1 MNNKPTILLVEDD
14 PFLSSVLRL
23 KLEKESFKVIRAADG
38 EEALNFLTEQGIKP
52 SLILLDLILPKKN
65 GFEVLETIRQ
75 DPLLEKLPVIIISNL
90 GQPSDIERGKALG
103 VIDYFIKARLSI
115 GELVN
120 RVKTEVLDKD
130 ILNSKIKTDNKPTHQ
145 IRTNAE
151 GMNL

>member
-38 EEALNFLTEQGIKP
+38 DEALNFLIEQGIKP
-52 SLILLDLILPKKN
+52 DLILLDLILPKKN

-103 VIDYFIKARLSI
+103 VIDYFIKARLSVE
-115 GELVN
+115 ELVN
-120 RVKTEVLDKD
+120 KVKQETKAIEQP
-130 ILNSKIKTDNKPTHQ
+130 KP
-145 IRTNAE
+145 E
-151 GMNL
+151 E

>member
-23 KLEKESFKVIRAADG
+23 KLEKELFEVIRAADG

-52 SLILLDLILPKKN
+52 DLILLDLILPKKN

-103 VIDYFIKARLSI
+103 IIDYFVKARLSI
-115 GELVN
+115 GELVD
-120 RVKTEVLDKD
+120 RVKEEVKTTEQKTEV
-130 ILNSKIKTDNKPTHQ
+130 
-145 IRTNAE
+145 
-151 GMNL
+151 

>member
-38 EEALNFLTEQGIKP
+38 DEALNFLIEQGIKP
-52 SLILLDLILPKKN
+52 DLILLDLIFPKKN

-90 GQPSDIERGKALG
+90 GQSSDIERGKALG
-103 VIDYFIKARLSI
+103 VIDYFIKARLSVE
-115 GELVN
+115 ELVN
-120 RVKTEVLDKD
+120 KVKQETKA
-130 ILNSKIKTDNKPTHQ
+130 IKQPKS
-145 IRTNAE
+145 E
-151 GMNL
+151 E

>member
-1 MNNKPTILLVEDD
+1 MNNKPRILLVEDD

-23 KLEKESFKVIRAADG
+23 KLEKELFEVIRAADG

-52 SLILLDLILPKKN
+52 DLILLDLILPKKN

-103 VIDYFIKARLSI
+103 IIDYFVKARLSI
-115 GELVN
+115 GELVD
-120 RVKTEVLDKD
+120 RVKQEV
-130 ILNSKIKTDNKPTHQ
+130 KTT
-145 IRTNAE
+145 
-151 GMNL
+151 

>member
-14 PFLSSVLRL
+14 PFLSSVLRM

-38 EEALNFLTEQGIKP
+38 DEALNFLIEQGVKP
-52 SLILLDLILPKKN
+52 DLILLDLILPKKN

-103 VIDYFIKARLSI
+103 VIDYFIKARLSVE
-115 GELVN
+115 ELVN
-120 RVKTEVLDKD
+120 KVKKQTTVTQA
-130 ILNSKIKTDNKPTHQ
+130 SKPQ
-145 IRTNAE
+145 E
-151 GMNL
+151 QSS